1 VSWPPW
7 WEWQL
12 ELTPHLEKRMED
24 RHFTE
29 VDLRAMLEAA
39 TGSRADVMDGRFI
52 IETRYRKGDWEV
64 MSNPTK
70 WSLVVI
76 TAYAVDR

>member
-1 VSWPPW
+1 
-7 WEWQL
+7 
-12 ELTPHLEKRMED
+12 
-24 RHFTE
+24 
-29 VDLRAMLEAA
+29 
-39 TGSRADVMDGRFI
+39 MDGRFI